1 MFLSAHTWQ
10 IWFLFGNKYDCFSF
24 HIWWDLD
31 LSRSRYIQRPQAHF
45 CSWFSSMIFRA
56 YILGF
61 TCKGPKIWYIWSAPK
76 TSCRH
81 FRPYS
86 SVIIIWNHAKVV
98 NCHEDKCFKLTWRTY
113 WNGQQICII
122 SVFSPVYKPISLF
135 CVNLSRKYIY
145 LHLHFFE
152 LSKAQVS
159 LVGPHTSYSR
169 FPKTDFFTIHFLK
182 SIFWTQIWPWPCL
195 VI

>member
-1 MFLSAHTWQ
+1 MFLWAHTWHIYDFCLATSTIASVFIFDKISIYHVQ
-10 IWFLFGNKYDCFSF
+10 DLFSDCKRISVVV
-24 HIWWDLD
+24 L
-31 LSRSRYIQRPQAHF
+31 
-45 CSWFSSMIFRA
+45 FSSILFRA

-61 TCKGPKIWYIWSAPK
+61 TCKGPKIWYIWSAPQ

-86 SVIIIWNHAKVV
+86 SVIIICNHAKVV

-145 LHLHFFE
+145 LHLHPFQPF
-152 LSKAQVS
+152 KAQVS
-159 LVGPHTSYSR
+159 
-169 FPKTDFFTIHFLK
+169 
-182 SIFWTQIWPWPCL
+182 
-195 VI
+195 